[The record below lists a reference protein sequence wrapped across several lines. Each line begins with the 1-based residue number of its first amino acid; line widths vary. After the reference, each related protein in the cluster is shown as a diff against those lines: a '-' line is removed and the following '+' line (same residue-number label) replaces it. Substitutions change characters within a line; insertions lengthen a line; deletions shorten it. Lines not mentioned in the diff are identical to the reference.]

1 MLKLSDREWKEF
13 RLGDLFTI
21 VTGKAYNKNKMNIA
35 DKGLRHVQRATSNH
49 GIDCYAAIEDVD
61 NYVRYKG
68 NCITVSSIPYV
79 DGTCAFYQDKVFC
92 CGVGVNI
99 LTNDRMNRELAL
111 FMCNCINNAVVGK
124 YGMAR
129 SLGASMLSN
138 EILSLP
144 VNDQGQPDYNFME
157 QYIREREPDYSW
169 ATGCVKPDAQLSLR
183 DRQWKEFNLGDLF
196 KVEQGKGKIDKD
208 TLSSNNTG
216 YKIATASTT
225 SNGIIWS
232 NAEQNAK
239 VRAGNTI
246 TIGRQT
252 GVAFYQPDKYFETD
266 NILIL
271 TNSSIN
277 KWSGLFIA
285 GSYNNSTA
293 QKFSYGRVASIGKI
307 KAESIKLPADDQGQP
322 DYNFMER
329 YMKSLPFS
337 AAVA

>member
-13 RLGDLFTI
+13 KVGDLFTI
-21 VTGKAYNKNKMNIA
+21 VTGKVTK
-35 DKGLRHVQRATSNH
+35 
-49 GIDCYAAIEDVD
+49 ID
-61 NYVRYKG
+61 R
-68 NCITVSSIPYV
+68 
-79 DGTCAFYQDKVFC
+79 DGTLYPIVQAC
-92 CGVGVNI
+92 
-99 LTNDRMNRELAL
+99 TT
-111 FMCNCINNAVVGK
+111 NNAIVGYSDEDTHVTSGGK
-124 YGMAR
+124 LTIGQQTAYCQYQEHDFIATNNVLVLFNDKDIKRNTGLFLSTVINHSIAGKFNYGRKLSAGR
-129 SLGASMLSN
+129 STDVIIQIPVDSN
-138 EILSLP
+138 
-144 VNDQGQPDYNFME
+144 GQPDYDFME

-169 ATGCVKPDAQLSLR
+169 ATGCVKSDAQLNLS

-232 NAEQNAK
+232 NAEQDAK

-285 GSYNNSTA
+285 GSYNSSTA
-293 QKFSYGRVASIGKI
+293 QKFSYGRVVSIGKI

-322 DYNFMER
+322 DYGFMER